1 MDQLISYG
9 QMVCNKLVGAWG
21 EWKGFEVPEIK
32 YNYKSAPHL
41 QIKELNS

>member
-32 YNYKSAPHL
+32 YNINQLLIYKL
-41 QIKELNS
+41 KN

>member
-21 EWKGFEVPEIK
+21 EWKGFEIPKIK
-32 YNYKSAPHL
+32 YDYKLAPHL